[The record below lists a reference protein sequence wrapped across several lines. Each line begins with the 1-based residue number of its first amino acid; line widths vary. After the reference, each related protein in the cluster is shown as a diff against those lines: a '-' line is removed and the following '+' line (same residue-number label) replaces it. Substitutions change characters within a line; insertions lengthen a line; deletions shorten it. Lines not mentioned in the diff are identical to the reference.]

1 MTHETKQA
9 NPYILFAI
17 ITLVCA
23 LGSLTQTVM
32 NSMLLGVQASFGT
45 TEAVSQWL
53 TTLYMLVIGITVP
66 LVAHLS
72 RTLSVRQLMLASL
85 GLFILGSVIDW
96 LAPNFIV
103 LLIGRVPQA
112 IATGITLP
120 VLQMVAMTRF
130 PKGKTGTAM
139 GIAGVAMGFA
149 PNIGPLIGGALVT
162 SLGWR
167 SFFIMLVVLLAIL
180 LVCTL
185 VLIAKEDAP
194 MHDAHLDWMSF
205 VLSTIGF
212 GGLLLGF
219 TNAATS
225 GLTDP
230 AVIIPLV
237 LGIICIILFIVRQ
250 TRIKDPLVSMDIM
263 HNRPYVVSLTG
274 QCMLFASF
282 MGITLVVPLFVQ
294 NICGLTA
301 LDAGIVF
308 IPATIL
314 AVVFNPLG
322 GILSDK
328 IGAGPVLVGGGI
340 FLAAGAVSMVFVDAN
355 TPLWLLTLMQ
365 TIRGIGVSS
374 LIGPFISWGMSRL
387 PGPLMNDGSIF
398 FTTLRQ
404 CCASFGTAIMM
415 LLITGIAQMGA
426 GAAVLAYQ
434 LAFGFSALLSVA
446 VLIIGIIALRMAKAS
461 DAPQD

>member
-1 MTHETKQA
+1 MTETTNYKQT
-9 NPYILFAI
+9 YIMFAI
-17 ITLVCA
+17 VTLVCA

-45 TEAVSQWL
+45 TEAISQWL

-72 RTLSVRQLMLASL
+72 RKMSIRQLMILACALFLAGSL
-85 GLFILGSVIDW
+85 IDW
-96 LAPNFIV
+96 LAPDFII
-103 LLIGRVPQA
+103 LLLGRVPQA
-112 IATGITLP
+112 VATGITLP
-120 VLQMVAMTRF
+120 VLQTIAMTRF

-149 PNIGPLIGGALVT
+149 PNIGPLIGGALVD

-167 SFFIMLVVLLAIL
+167 SFFLMLSVVLAVFLI
-180 LVCTL
+180 CT
-185 VLIAKEDAP
+185 IAFMVREDAP
-194 MHDAHLDWMSF
+194 AHDARLDIPSF
-205 VLSTIGF
+205 VQSTLGF

-219 TNAATS
+219 TNAASS
-225 GLTDP
+225 GFASPETL
-230 AVIIPLV
+230 IPLL
-237 LGIICIILFIVRQ
+237 LGAAFIIAFVVRQ
-250 TRIKDPLVSMDIM
+250 KRIANPLVSMDIM
-263 HNRPYVVSLTG
+263 KNGTYVASLVG
-274 QCMLFASF
+274 QCCLFASF
-282 MGITLVVPLFVQ
+282 MGITLIIPLFVQ
-294 NICGLTA
+294 NVCGLTA

-328 IGAGPVLVGGGI
+328 IGPRPVLIGGSI
-340 FLAAGAVSMVFVDAN
+340 LLTIGAVSMVFVSAD

-365 TIRGIGVSS
+365 TVRGIGVSS
-374 LIGPFISWGMSRL
+374 MIGPFISWGMGRL

-404 CCASFGTAIMM
+404 VCASFGTALMM
-415 LLITGIAQMGA
+415 LLVVGVAAT
-426 GAAVLAYQ
+426 GAADANVLAYQ
-434 LAFGFSALLSVA
+434 LAFGFSAALSAA
-446 VLIIGIIALRMAKAS
+446 VLILAVWKVRQPKEQA
-461 DAPQD
+461 